1 MFARPLLLAAL
12 LLAASVSN
20 AIAQSRSDAVARD
33 RNDVITPPTL
43 RANVTI
49 TSDIV
54 RIGDLVDNAGS
65 FGTTPIYR
73 APDLGTTGTLP
84 VAQVLAT
91 LRTHQV
97 IGVDTRDLKEITVT
111 RAARAI
117 DRQEVEQAVARTLE
131 RRNGLGEAA
140 NLTINFDRDVG
151 DIRLEATNSGNLQ
164 PIALRYDPRNSR
176 FDITFEIANET
187 GAAPT
192 RLRFTGTAIETVEAA
207 VLARAV
213 ERGEMLKHSDV
224 LVERR
229 PKAEVGNDLALRDN
243 AVGMQAR
250 RQLRAGQALK
260 TADLA
265 RPDLVTRDQ
274 NVTLIYQAAGLYLTI
289 RGKALDG
296 GTEGDVVSVMNL
308 QSKRTV
314 SGTVTGRG
322 QVTITPPRAATVLEP
337 TASLA
342 PAEQASP
349 VAVAN
354 VSSVAPKAE

>member
-1 MFARPLLLAAL
+1 MFARSLLLAAL
-12 LLAASVSN
+12 LFTASASG
-20 AIAQSRSDAVARD
+20 ALAQSRSD
-33 RNDVITPPTL
+33 VIAPPTL

-54 RIGDLVDNAGS
+54 RIGDLLDNAGS
-65 FGTTPIYR
+65 FGATPVYR

-91 LRTHQV
+91 LRAHQV

-117 DRQEVEQAVARTLE
+117 ERQEIEQAVARTLE
-131 RRNGLGEAA
+131 RRNGLGDAA
-140 NLTINFDRDVG
+140 NLTVNFDRDVG
-151 DIRLEATNSGNLQ
+151 DVRLEATNSGNLQ
-164 PIALRYDPRNSR
+164 PVALRYDARNSR
-176 FDITFEIANET
+176 FDITFEIANEA

-192 RLRFTGTAIETVEAA
+192 RLRFTGIAIETVEAA
-207 VLARAV
+207 VLARGV
-213 ERGEMLKHSDV
+213 ERGEVLKHSDV
-224 LVERR
+224 LLERR
-229 PKAEVGNDLALRDN
+229 PKVEVGNDLAVRDN

-260 TADLA
+260 TADLV

-274 NVTLIYQAAGLYLTI
+274 NVTLIYQGAGLYLTI

-308 QSKRTV
+308 QSKRVV
-314 SGTVTGRG
+314 SGTVSGRG
-322 QVTITPPRAATVLEP
+322 QVTIIAPRAAPAPEP

-354 VSSVAPKAE
+354 VSSVASKAE

>member
-1 MFARPLLLAAL
+1 MVARSLLVAAL
-12 LLAASVSN
+12 LFTASVSG
-20 AIAQSRSDAVARD
+20 AVAQSRSD
-33 RNDVITPPTL
+33 VIAQPTL
-43 RANVTI
+43 RASVTI

-54 RIGDLVDNAGS
+54 RIGDLLDNAGG
-65 FGTTPIYR
+65 FGATPIYR

-117 DRQEVEQAVARTLE
+117 DRREVEQAVARTLE

-140 NLTINFDRDVG
+140 SLTVNFDRDVG
-151 DIRLEATNSGNLQ
+151 DVRLEATNSGNLQ
-164 PIALRYDPRNSR
+164 PVAMRYDARNGR
-176 FDITFEIANET
+176 FDITFEIANEA
-187 GAAPT
+187 GAAST

-213 ERGEMLKHSDV
+213 ERGEVLKHSDV

-229 PKAEVGNDLALRDN
+229 PKAEVGADLALRDN

-250 RQLRAGQALK
+250 RQLRVGQALK

-265 RPDLVTRDQ
+265 KPDLVTRDQ
-274 NVTLIYQAAGLYLTI
+274 NVMLIYQTDGLYLTI

-308 QSKRTV
+308 QSKRVV
-314 SGTVTGRG
+314 SGVVTGRG
-322 QVTITPPRAATVLEP
+322 QVTITPPRAVPAPEP
-337 TASLA
+337 SASLA
-342 PAEQASP
+342 PAEQSNS

-354 VSSVAPKAE
+354 VRSVAPKAE

>member
-1 MFARPLLLAAL
+1 MFARSLLLAAL
-12 LLAASVSN
+12 LFPASISH
-20 AIAQSRSDAVARD
+20 AIAQSRSDIIA
-33 RNDVITPPTL
+33 PPTL
-43 RANVTI
+43 RANVTV

-65 FGTTPIYR
+65 FGATPIYR

-97 IGVDTRDLKEITVT
+97 IGVDTRDLKEISVT

-117 DRQEVEQAVARTLE
+117 ERQEIELAVARTLE

-164 PIALRYDPRNSR
+164 PVALRYDPRNNR

-207 VLARAV
+207 VLARSV
-213 ERGEMLKHSDV
+213 ERGEVLKHSDV

-229 PKAEVGNDLALRDN
+229 PKAEVGSDLAVRDN
-243 AVGMQAR
+243 VVGMQAR

-274 NVTLIYQAAGLYLTI
+274 SVTLIYQAAGLYLTI

-296 GTEGDVVSVMNL
+296 GTEGDAVSVMNL
-308 QSKRTV
+308 QSKRVV
-314 SGTVTGRG
+314 SGVVSGRG
-322 QVTITPPRAATVLEP
+322 QVTITPPRAAPALEP